1 MLASVCSELQSVP
14 YNPDH
19 GSIKGMQNDLHPSF
33 FHEKEN
39 AMEQIFKYLICGF
52 FGFLT
57 FLLGDSLHECPLL
70 SGFLTFVGCFFTVYP
85 LLLVLDIMLMYL

>member
-1 MLASVCSELQSVP
+1 
-14 YNPDH
+14 
-19 GSIKGMQNDLHPSF
+19 
-33 FHEKEN
+33 
-39 AMEQIFKYLICGF
+39 MEQIFKYLICGF

-70 SGFLTFVGCFFTVYP
+70 SGFLTFVGYFFTVYP